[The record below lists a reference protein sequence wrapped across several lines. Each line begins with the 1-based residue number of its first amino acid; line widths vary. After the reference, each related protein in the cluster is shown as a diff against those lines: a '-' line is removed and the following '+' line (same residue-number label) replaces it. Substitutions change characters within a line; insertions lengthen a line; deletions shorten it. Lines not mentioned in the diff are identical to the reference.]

1 MTNSED
7 TDQTAP
13 WSSLIS
19 VFTVLSVLS
28 VLILR
33 VLWYVT
39 VKHYANILRGKYF
52 DMVSEG

>member
-7 TDQTAP
+7 PDQTAP
-13 WSSLIS
+13 QSSLIS

-33 VLWYVT
+33 VLWYAT
-39 VKHYANILRGKYF
+39 VKHYAKY
-52 DMVSEG
+52 SEREIC